1 MARLAG
7 PCSSRELRPD
17 MRPSRFILSV
27 ALLATAVTAS
37 AHELTIGGS
46 RWCIR
51 KNGIVAVL
59 DLDSSLLAKINGLDG
74 RIQDLEPRSEEELQQ
89 ISTAVLQPYID
100 RNLAITVNGATR
112 PARVDRLVK
121 AGGAWQIWLSAEK
134 VRLDRPGNA
143 IKIDY
148 RLLFEE
154 TSGAHLNIAYVYLSK
169 DEADSVQ
176 RVFDFSQPTWQT
188 AFESGATTWEAT
200 VPGPASA
207 AVVRHGTGGAA
218 PARGDVRSTA
228 SGARFASA
236 KPATAIRASAPN
248 VPSSDEARTAAPAS
262 NERVVDEAAPQEPG
276 RKEAWWSHIGRFVLL
291 GIEHILSGY
300 DHIAFLLALIVIA
313 PSIRAVLPIIT
324 AFTAAHS
331 ITLLLAALRLVTID
345 SRLVESAIA
354 LSICYV
360 AVENLFR
367 TKAAHRWLVTFGFGL
382 VHGFGFASVLQ
393 NLIVGSGNLVVSV
406 VSFNVGV
413 EFGQLLILAVMVPVL
428 RLLGRVVGPRRV
440 AIAASVAIA
449 ALGCSWILERGFDLR
464 LLPANSSARRADASS
479 SQLHRGDALERRVDL
494 DRREGRLVGAATT
507 IHAPR
512 GSGCRGANEAVEAAQ
527 VGEEEVAGGIGRDEI
542 EPAPGQVAVVLHA
555 GAGLIPA
562 RHGRDEREVAG
573 CRIAG
578 QAARHLEE
586 LLLGRSRLATL
597 EARDAEHLQRDEARR
612 RAGIDLRVAAKS
624 PLERRLRTRWRAAAR
639 EHREQARC
647 ALDEVDL
654 GEGAVEGRGAEPML
668 GPDPTRGA

>member
-1 MARLAG
+1 M
-7 PCSSRELRPD
+7 
-17 MRPSRFILSV
+17 
-27 ALLATAVTAS
+27 
-37 AHELTIGGS
+37 
-46 RWCIR
+46 
-51 KNGIVAVL
+51 
-59 DLDSSLLAKINGLDG
+59 
-74 RIQDLEPRSEEELQQ
+74 
-89 ISTAVLQPYID
+89 
-100 RNLAITVNGATR
+100 
-112 PARVDRLVK
+112 
-121 AGGAWQIWLSAEK
+121 
-134 VRLDRPGNA
+134 
-143 IKIDY
+143 
-148 RLLFEE
+148 
-154 TSGAHLNIAYVYLSK
+154 
-169 DEADSVQ
+169 
-176 RVFDFSQPTWQT
+176 
-188 AFESGATTWEAT
+188 
-200 VPGPASA
+200 
-207 AVVRHGTGGAA
+207 
-218 PARGDVRSTA
+218 
-228 SGARFASA
+228 
-236 KPATAIRASAPN
+236 
-248 VPSSDEARTAAPAS
+248 
-262 NERVVDEAAPQEPG
+262 
-276 RKEAWWSHIGRFVLL
+276 
-291 GIEHILSGY
+291 
-300 DHIAFLLALIVIA
+300 IVIA

-440 AIAASVAIA
+440 A
-449 ALGCSWILERGFDLR
+449 
-464 LLPANSSARRADASS
+464 
-479 SQLHRGDALERRVDL
+479 VDL

-562 RHGRDEREVAG
+562 RYGRDEREVAG